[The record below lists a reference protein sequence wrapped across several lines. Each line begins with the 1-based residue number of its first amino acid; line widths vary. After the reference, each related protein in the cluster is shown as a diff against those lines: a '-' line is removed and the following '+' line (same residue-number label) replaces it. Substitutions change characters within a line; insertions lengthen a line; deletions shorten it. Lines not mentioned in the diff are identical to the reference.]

1 MSRRTERVS
10 SLIRNM
16 IGQLLLTKISDPRI
30 DPAKTSITH
39 VEVPE
44 DLLTAKVFISVLGKP
59 AEQRNAL
66 RALQHASGHIQELI
80 GRQLTLR
87 HTPVLEF
94 VMDETF
100 KKTLKTLELIQQAMD
115 EIQVKEADQDPEAES
130 ENRAGLNDEQ

>member
-59 AEQRNAL
+59 AKQRNAL

-115 EIQVKEADQDPEAES
+115 EIQVKEADQDPDAES